1 MGSGSS
7 SKMRAPGDGENG
19 ASTLELPPSTLPEFY
34 FSIPLSSMANLKAI
48 LHRILEMRD
57 ELDRLYEFLKTEF
70 SEELIDFYVVVR
82 EYNGLS
88 AVEYATDAARAEAI
102 WAKAEHIYRDYVA
115 PGSEYDVNISN
126 KTKTECENAIKG
138 GGDAAAD
145 GGGGSASPLDPHLFD
160 KCVADVI
167 DMLAK
172 DKLLRFIEVRKV
184 EDEWNRQR
192 RAMCEAAAR
201 NGSAGEARRKDDGE
215 DDELADVAA
224 PPEEFLLSPE
234 FLHHDLDLAKSRY
247 TPRCD
252 ADWSPL
258 PRSVCGA
265 YCAHG
270 VQDRKY
276 KVNQDRGI
284 TSYPFAGS
292 RDHALFVNCDGHG
305 PYGHDVADFVVR
317 AVHATLKAHAKLHTD
332 ASAALAETV
341 VAVHAAL
348 GASDVDSS
356 ISGCSL
362 LVTLIVRSDLYVA
375 STGDARATL
384 GREPDESARSEP
396 QANAARDAGRFAE
409 LGISRAHKPRL
420 VAEDLTVDQNVDNP
434 AEVDRVEAAGG
445 LVEPAE
451 GYMQNRIWNS
461 ERHLGPGLQMT
472 RSVGDHDADRL
483 GVMPDPV
490 VTHRK
495 LHKTD
500 RVLILATDGV
510 WEYITSEMA
519 VRFVE
524 LTLGRFKDDAH
535 VAEKAAIVLMKFA
548 MRFWQNESRDY
559 RDDISC
565 TIVRLPPFEERPSS
579 RPRRNS
585 RRITQF

>member
-1 MGSGSS
+1 
-7 SKMRAPGDGENG
+7 MRAPGDGENG

-145 GGGGSASPLDPHLFD
+145 SAVAPRHRSTRTSLTS
-160 KCVADVI
+160 VADVI

-192 RAMCEAAAR
+192 RALCEAAAR

-224 PPEEFLLSPE
+224 PPEEEFLLSPE

-341 VAVHAAL
+341 VAVHAAP
-348 GASDVDSS
+348 
-356 ISGCSL
+356 
-362 LVTLIVRSDLYVA
+362 
-375 STGDARATL
+375 ARAT
-384 GREPDESARSEP
+384 STARSR
-396 QANAARDAGRFAE
+396 AARCSSRSSCAPTCT
-409 LGISRAHKPRL
+409 SRARVTRARPS
-420 VAEDLTVDQNVDNP
+420 AGSLTRARAP
-434 AEVDRVEAAGG
+434 SRRRT
-445 LVEPAE
+445 P
-451 GYMQNRIWNS
+451 
-461 ERHLGPGLQMT
+461 
-472 RSVGDHDADRL
+472 
-483 GVMPDPV
+483 
-490 VTHRK
+490 
-495 LHKTD
+495 
-500 RVLILATDGV
+500 LATP
-510 WEYITSEMA
+510 
-519 VRFVE
+519 
-524 LTLGRFKDDAH
+524 
-535 VAEKAAIVLMKFA
+535 AA
-548 MRFWQNESRDY
+548 S
-559 RDDISC
+559 
-565 TIVRLPPFEERPSS
+565 PSS
-579 RPRRNS
+579 GS
-585 RRITQF
+585 RARTSRGSWLRT

>member
-1 MGSGSS
+1 MGGGSS
-7 SKMRAPGDGENG
+7 TKMSAPDDGEVG
-19 ASTLELPPSTLPEFY
+19 ASTLELPPSTLPDFY
-34 FSIPLSSMANLKAI
+34 HSIPLSSMANLKVI
-48 LHRILEMRD
+48 LQRILEMQQ

-70 SEELIDFYVVVR
+70 SEELIDFYKVVC

-88 AVEYATDAARAEAI
+88 AIEYATDAAHAEAV
-102 WAKAEHIYRDYVA
+102 WAKAEHIYRVYVA

-126 KTKTECENAIKG
+126 KTKRECETAIKG
-138 GGDAAAD
+138 QGDEGDGDAAAN
-145 GGGGSASPLDPHLFD
+145 GGSSGAAPALDPHLFD

-184 EDEWNRQR
+184 EDEWNRQHQ
-192 RAMCEAAAR
+192 AMITA
-201 NGSAGEARRKDDGE
+201 AGETRTKEHGE
-215 DDELADVAA
+215 DDELAAAVA

-234 FLHHDLDLAKSRY
+234 FLHHDLDLSKSRY

-276 KVNQDRGI
+276 KVNQDRGV

-317 AVHATLKAHAKLHTD
+317 AVHATLKGHAKLHTD
-332 ASAALAETV
+332 ACAALAETV

-375 STGDARATL
+375 STGDARAIL
-384 GREPDESARSEP
+384 GKEPDESAPSALSEQP
-396 QANAARDAGRFAE
+396 ANGARDAG
-409 LGISRAHKPRL
+409 LRAAQLRRRL
-420 VAEDLTVDQNVDNP
+420 AHAAALLADN
-434 AEVDRVEAAGG
+434 R
-445 LVEPAE
+445 
-451 GYMQNRIWNS
+451 
-461 ERHLGPGLQMT
+461 PG
-472 RSVGDHDADRL
+472 RL
-483 GVMPDPV
+483 
-490 VTHRK
+490 
-495 LHKTD
+495 
-500 RVLILATDGV
+500 
-510 WEYITSEMA
+510 
-519 VRFVE
+519 
-524 LTLGRFKDDAH
+524 
-535 VAEKAAIVLMKFA
+535 
-548 MRFWQNESRDY
+548 
-559 RDDISC
+559 
-565 TIVRLPPFEERPSS
+565 
-579 RPRRNS
+579 
-585 RRITQF
+585 